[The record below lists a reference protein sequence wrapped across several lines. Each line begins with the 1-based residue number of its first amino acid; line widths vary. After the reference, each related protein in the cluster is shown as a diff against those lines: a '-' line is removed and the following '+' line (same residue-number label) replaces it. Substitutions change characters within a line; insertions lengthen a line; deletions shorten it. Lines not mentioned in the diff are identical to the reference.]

1 MSDPLGLSIGTTNLV
16 AASVGRQP
24 VIRRSV
30 LTLFGHAAP
39 EVGVPTGH
47 PGGMVLSGFVDRV
60 GDSVPLVAAD
70 GASYPAEQLVVEALE
85 SMAALAAPTPPSGV
99 AIAVPSYWSPAMS
112 AALQGT
118 LTASEILTPRGV
130 VPRLIPDAVAA
141 LIALNA
147 NPGLDRRGVV
157 ALLDFGGAGTSIT
170 VADAASAFDVIDGT
184 ERIPEFAG
192 DQIDQVLLGHVLDG
206 IPGAGGDDGVDTY
219 QTAAVGSLALLREQC
234 RSAKERLSRQT
245 VTELPVEQPGYR
257 ADIRVT
263 RAELEELIAR
273 PLDGVVGALEDML
286 GRNNIS
292 WNDVSAVALVG
303 GGASIPLI
311 VQRLSE
317 RSQARVV
324 TTPQPALDAGVGA
337 ALFAAYGPSADTAT
351 WVAAPAQ
358 VAGPPA
364 EDPGSAT
371 FRALAWSQDD
381 ASGDDVIP
389 YSGED
394 PYVPGDAYEPTETF
408 VPDPALQDDVKP
420 WHRLPMSV
428 FGIAAAVA
436 LVAVGG
442 VAIALT
448 SVYSPDRE
456 QPRPGNVPLS
466 SAYTP
471 PGPAPET
478 VTVSNQPVQPPAP
491 APSTAVVPP
500 SVIVTATPPTTT

>member
-1 MSDPLGLSIGTTNLV
+1 MGGRHRGHRGRHV
-16 AASVGRQP
+16 AGC
-24 VIRRSV
+24 I
-30 LTLFGHAAP
+30 
-39 EVGVPTGH
+39 
-47 PGGMVLSGFVDRV
+47 DR
-60 GDSVPLVAAD
+60 
-70 GASYPAEQLVVEALE
+70 
-85 SMAALAAPTPPSGV
+85 
-99 AIAVPSYWSPAMS
+99 
-112 AALQGT
+112 
-118 LTASEILTPRGV
+118 
-130 VPRLIPDAVAA
+130 
-141 LIALNA
+141 
-147 NPGLDRRGVV
+147 
-157 ALLDFGGAGTSIT
+157 
-170 VADAASAFDVIDGT
+170 
-184 ERIPEFAG
+184 
-192 DQIDQVLLGHVLDG
+192 
-206 IPGAGGDDGVDTY
+206 
-219 QTAAVGSLALLREQC
+219 SLALLREQC

-428 FGIAAAVA
+428 FGIDQERFPSAEP
-436 LVAVGG
+436 G
-442 VAIALT
+442 VRH
-448 SVYSPDRE
+448 PGDR
-456 QPRPGNVPLS
+456 RAS
-466 SAYTP
+466 R
-471 PGPAPET
+471 
-478 VTVSNQPVQPPAP
+478 
-491 APSTAVVPP
+491 
-500 SVIVTATPPTTT
+500 